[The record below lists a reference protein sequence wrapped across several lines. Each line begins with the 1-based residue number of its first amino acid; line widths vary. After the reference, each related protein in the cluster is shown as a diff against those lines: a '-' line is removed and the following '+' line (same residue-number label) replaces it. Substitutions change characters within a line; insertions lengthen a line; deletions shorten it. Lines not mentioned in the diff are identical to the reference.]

1 MASCFSPE
9 VLNNCKEEKELLNVI
24 LMQGLLGRH
33 ILFYNQF
40 LLYPA
45 LYMHLHSV
53 PIINFILVMQRTI
66 NNLRLKRNLRAG
78 IFHFCSRDRWYAASM
93 STQVIFVHA
102 TLIQQIAFQTK
113 CMQKVPGDSTR
124 EESFVSMANVPN
136 PYPESEIQTEFSFL
150 HLVFTNRN

>member
-1 MASCFSPE
+1 MAYCFSSE

-24 LMQGLLGRH
+24 LLLGFLVRH
-33 ILFYNQF
+33 V
-40 LLYPA
+40 LLYYQLLLYA
-45 LYMHLHSV
+45 ILYMHLHSV
-53 PIINFILVMQRTI
+53 PITNFFLVMQRTI

-113 CMQKVPGDSTR
+113 CMQKVPGDSTW
-124 EESFVSMANVPN
+124 EESFISIANVPN
-136 PYPESEIQTEFSFL
+136 PYSESEVRTDFSFV
-150 HLVFTNRN
+150 HLVFTNRG